1 MLCKK
6 PYLLPKYNFWV
17 GCNQCIPCRINRRR
31 NWVSRMILESLTVD
45 DACFV
50 TLTYDDEHNPRRLEK
65 SDLQNFFKRL
75 RKHLNFK
82 IRYYACGE
90 YGEKTKRPHYHA
102 VIFGL
107 SEVQASYFCRKAWTS
122 GFVYV
127 GSFTPDSASYVAG
140 YVCKKLDETQ
150 PIDWNTGELMTK
162 EYSTMSRRPGLGVYA
177 LSYFVD
183 KAFLQGDFDVISYFY
198 IGSRRYTMPRFLRQ
212 KLRQLV
218 MSPAEIELAKE
229 LSLKELKL
237 QYKAKIYQQ
246 LGFLNVDEYQSAIN
260 YKYLTDDENSA
271 KLNILERKLAMARNK
286 KEI

>member
-45 DACFV
+45 EACFV

-107 SEVQASYFCRKAWTS
+107 SEVQASFFCRKAWTS

-162 EYSTMSRRPGLGVYA
+162 EYSTMSRRPG
-177 LSYFVD
+177 
-183 KAFLQGDFDVISYFY
+183 
-198 IGSRRYTMPRFLRQ
+198 RRRRRRECL
-212 KLRQLV
+212 
-218 MSPAEIELAKE
+218 
-229 LSLKELKL
+229 
-237 QYKAKIYQQ
+237 
-246 LGFLNVDEYQSAIN
+246 
-260 YKYLTDDENSA
+260 
-271 KLNILERKLAMARNK
+271 
-286 KEI
+286 

>member
-1 MLCKK
+1 
-6 PYLLPKYNFWV
+6 
-17 GCNQCIPCRINRRR
+17 
-31 NWVSRMILESLTVD
+31 MILESLTVD
-45 DACFV
+45 EACFV

-107 SEVQASYFCRKAWTS
+107 SEVQASFFCRKAWTS

-229 LSLKELKL
+229 LSLTELKL

-246 LGFLNVDEYQSAIN
+246 LGFLSIDDYQSAIN
-260 YKYLTDDENSA
+260 FKYLTDDENSA
-271 KLNILERKLAMARNK
+271 KLNILEKKLAMARFK